1 MSGRHARQ
9 RGVNLIELIIAI
21 VIISIAITGVL
32 MVFTATVGR
41 SADPMVQQQA
51 VAIAEGYLEEI
62 LARPLD
68 DPDATNAGETRATF
82 DNVGDYHGLS
92 ESPPRDQ
99 NDNVL
104 PGLTGYTV
112 TVAVTASAFGPAGD
126 PVPAT
131 DAVRVDVRV
140 TYPPAVDTTLS
151 GYRAR

>member
-1 MSGRHARQ
+1 MTPPRSRQ
-9 RGVNLIELIIAI
+9 SGVNLVELIIAI

-32 MVFTATVGR
+32 MVFAVTVGR
-41 SADPMVQQQA
+41 SADPMQQQQA

-62 LARPLD
+62 LARPVA
-68 DPDATNAGETRATF
+68 DPDGTNAGETRATY
-82 DNVGDYHGLS
+82 DNVGDYDGLG

-99 NDNVL
+99 NGNAL

-112 TVAVTASAFGPAGD
+112 NVTVTASAFGPAGD

-131 DAVRVDVRV
+131 DGVRVDVRV
-140 TYPPAVDTTLS
+140 TYPPDVDTTLS